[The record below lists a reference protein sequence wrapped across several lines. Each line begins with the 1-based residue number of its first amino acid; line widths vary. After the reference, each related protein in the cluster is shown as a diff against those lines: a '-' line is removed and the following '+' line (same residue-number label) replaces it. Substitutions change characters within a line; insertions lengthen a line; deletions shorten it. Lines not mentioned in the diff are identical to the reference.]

1 MGQDAA
7 KKKKIAIAGLASLL
21 LVAMVIGT
29 VVSVTKK
36 DGNSSA
42 PASNNNNG
50 GSISASTKAV
60 KAICAPTDYKET
72 CEGSLSNAN
81 TTDPKELIKVAFE
94 ATVKNIGDALKNST
108 LLEEAATDS
117 RTKGAFKVCQEV
129 LEDSIGDLKR
139 SFEKVGAFDASK
151 IDDYVMDVK
160 TWLSA
165 AITYQDTC
173 IDAFEN
179 TTGDTG
185 EKMKK
190 LLKTA
195 NELSSN
201 GLAMV
206 SDFSSIF
213 SSLQLGGFSGSRRL
227 LSEEGRILYGGDP
240 TDYAPGDEPNT
251 GFSSSLRNKKGDQPP
266 SFVKNKERK
275 LMAATPASLTV
286 NAVVAQDGS
295 GQFKTISEA
304 ISKVPPKNNQTYV
317 IHVKAGVYKE
327 TVTIPKKVN
336 KIVLIGDGPL
346 KTKITGNKN
355 YADGVQTFQSATLA
369 VNGDDFMAKDI
380 GIENTAGPTKHQAVA
395 VRVSGDQAIFHNVQM
410 DGFQDTLYTHNY
422 RQYYRDCTITGT
434 IDFIFGDALA
444 FFQNC
449 TFIVRKPMDN
459 QACMVTAQGRKEHRS
474 VGAIIMQNCN
484 IKAEKEFTDVTPA
497 LKAYLGRPWK
507 EYSRTIIMNSNIE
520 GFIAPEGW
528 APWMGTFA
536 LDTLYYGEYSNRGA
550 GSKLDNRVTWKGIK
564 KITPQIAESF
574 TPAKMY
580 IRDLWITN
588 SGVPYAPGMF

>member
-1 MGQDAA
+1 
-7 KKKKIAIAGLASLL
+7 
-21 LVAMVIGT
+21 MVIGT
-29 VVSVTKK
+29 VVSVNKK
-36 DGNSSA
+36 DGKDSTTA
-42 PASNNNNG
+42 PPTSNNG
-50 GSISASTKAV
+50 SGSISASTKAV
-60 KAICAPTDYKET
+60 KAICGPTDYKET
-72 CEGSLSNAN
+72 CEESLSNTN
-81 TTDPKELIKVAFE
+81 TTDPKELIRVAFE
-94 ATVKNIGDALKNST
+94 ATVKNIGDALKNSS

-129 LEDSIGDLKR
+129 LEDSIDDLKR

-165 AITYQDTC
+165 AITYQETC

-206 SDFSSIF
+206 NDFSSIF

-227 LSEEGRILYGGDP
+227 LSEEGRI
-240 TDYAPGDEPNT
+240 
-251 GFSSSLRNKKGDQPP
+251 FKKGDQTP

-275 LMAATPASLTV
+275 LMAATPASLKV

-304 ISKVPPKNNQTYV
+304 ISKVPPKNNLTYV

-346 KTKITGNKN
+346 KTKISGNKN

-380 GIENTAGPTKHQAVA
+380 GIENTAGPIKHQAVA

-434 IDFIFGDALA
+434 IDFVFGDALA

-449 TFIVRKPMDN
+449 NFIVRKPMDN
-459 QACMVTAQGRKEHRS
+459 QACMVTAQGRKEHRG

-484 IKAEKEFTDVTPA
+484 IKAEKAFTDVTPP

-507 EYSRTIIMNSNIE
+507 EYSRTIIMNSNID

-536 LDTLYYGEYSNRGA
+536 LDTLYYGEYNNRGA

-580 IRDLWITN
+580 VGDLWVKN